1 MKLKVLR
8 EQPASNICIAQV
20 WSLVCSP
27 NKFVCLILRL
37 ANDGMIKCVHILT
50 GNSLQHSPFQILLM
64 HCTLNQY
71 SHMAVPYSIKESIQ
85 YFGAGA
91 FWPTREY
98 ISIAK
103 LCAELSFGSQVQC
116 ARVGSG
122 KRTGTRC
129 LIIRF
134 MGYTLHVISKWTGM
148 PSSCC
153 RC

>member
-64 HCTLNQY
+64 HCPLNQY
-71 SHMAVPYSIKESIQ
+71 SHMAVPYSIKESIFWSGCLLTHEGIYIYRQ
-85 YFGAGA
+85 TLCRTLVRIASSMCSSRLWKADRNSMAYHSIYGIYFTCHLKMDWDA
-91 FWPTREY
+91 
-98 ISIAK
+98 
-103 LCAELSFGSQVQC
+103 
-116 ARVGSG
+116 
-122 KRTGTRC
+122 
-129 LIIRF
+129 
-134 MGYTLHVISKWTGM
+134 
-148 PSSCC
+148 
-153 RC
+153 